1 MSAQTPSKQPAVARP
16 ARRPS
21 FPSHIVAIACFLAD
35 TNDVPAENVTKFFDE
50 VDRRWPGL
58 PFRDFARVARLAE
71 ALLLKTEG
79 NA

>member
-1 MSAQTPSKQPAVARP
+1 MSTQIPSKQPAFARP
-16 ARRPS
+16 ARRPV
-21 FPSHIVAIACFLAD
+21 FPPHIVAIAWFLAD
-35 TNDVPAENVTKFFDE
+35 SNDVPAEDVTRFFDE

-58 PFRDFARVARLAE
+58 PFRDFARAPRLAE